1 MAGDCESE
9 NRRIGHRR
17 NQVPIT
23 LQKAADYMVISTC
36 LPHNQH
42 LIAEG
47 HVVKCGRVCFGL
59 RKEAFRVV

>member
-1 MAGDCESE
+1 MTGDCESE

-47 HVVKCGRVCFGL
+47 CVVKCRNEVL
-59 RKEAFRVV
+59 

>member
-9 NRRIGHRR
+9 NRRIGRRR

-47 HVVKCGRVCFGL
+47 CVFDCDNEVL
-59 RKEAFRVV
+59 